1 MTLNKHAKDFLF
13 LFIKLVAFALVLGTL
28 TRIVLM
34 FNPQTVSSFSFLQ
47 VVKIFT
53 VGLVND
59 FAVAVIGVAVIFLNL
74 MCVTERKYSSVSKYI
89 ILSVL
94 IVAVVYLRFF
104 AFSLREFNQNII
116 DLICLVLIYK
126 IISFSIRAFIPKA
139 RENYSRVIFILTV
152 VVFVAVAYIN
162 CLGEYLFWDEFG
174 VRYNFIAVD
183 YLVYTNE
190 VIGNIIESYPIV
202 SMFCV
207 IALLVFGSTYF
218 LIRKGANSIPLPRIK
233 ERNKAIFFASY
244 AVLVVLAFFGL
255 SAMEKL
261 ENNANVYV
269 NELQANGIFKFY
281 RAFGANELEYN
292 RFYLTI
298 DKQQAVKLINSE
310 YSTFLDNNIQQIQD
324 SQKEIHKNIVLV
336 TIESMG
342 AEYFEHFGSKRNIT
356 PFLDSLAD
364 KSLCLN
370 NLYATGTRTVRGLE
384 AVTLCIPPSAG
395 ASIIKRQGQKIFFS
409 TAQVLKNRGYSVQ
422 FLYGGDSYF
431 DNMYAFFSHNGY
443 EIFDQKSMSEKQKTF
458 ETVWGVCDEDLFNKA
473 IDVFDKDSQ
482 SGKPF
487 FAHIM
492 TVSNHRPFLYPE
504 GKIDISPKKKDRA
517 GGVKYT
523 DYAIRQFIKKAQQKP
538 WFANTVFI
546 FTADH
551 CGSTS
556 GASSI
561 LIDNYHIPC
570 LIYSPSFISAKQ
582 SDILCSQIDIMPTV
596 FSLLHFSYTSEFYG
610 QNIFSN
616 TYKPRAFM
624 ATYQNLGF
632 LSEGILTVLSPAK
645 KVEQFVIQ
653 PPKDFLHK
661 QSVSKSTNIALL
673 KQTIA
678 NYQTLTYRHSK

>member
-1 MTLNKHAKDFLF
+1 MELNQKSKNFLF
-13 LFIKLVAFALVLGTL
+13 LFVKLIAFALVLGTL

-34 FNPQTVSSFSFLQ
+34 FNPQTISSFSFGQ
-47 VVKIFT
+47 VVKIFSF
-53 VGLVND
+53 GLVND
-59 FAVAVIGVAVIFLNL
+59 LAVSLIGIAAIFLNL
-74 MCVTERKYSSVSKYI
+74 MCVNEHKYSSPYKQI
-89 ILSVL
+89 ILGIM
-94 IVAVVYLRFF
+94 IVAIVYLHFF
-104 AFSLREFNQNII
+104 ALRLREFNPKII

-126 IISFSIRAFIPKA
+126 IASFSVRAFIPKA
-139 RENYSRVIFILTV
+139 RENYSKVIFILTV
-152 VVFVAVAYIN
+152 IIFVAVAYIN

-202 SMFCV
+202 PMFSL
-207 IALLVFGSTYF
+207 IAVLVLGTTYL
-218 LIRKGANSIPLPRIK
+218 LIRKGKKDIPLPKIDAREKIV
-233 ERNKAIFFASY
+233 FFFSY
-244 AVLVVLAFFGL
+244 VVLAVIAFCGL

-261 ENNANVYV
+261 ENNTNVYV

-281 RAFGANELEYN
+281 RAFGANELDYN
-292 RFYLTI
+292 RFYLTM
-298 DKQQAVKLINSE
+298 DKSQALQFINSE
-310 YSTFLDNNIQQIQD
+310 YSSSTENNSQQIKAAG
-324 SQKEIHKNIVLV
+324 KEIHKNIVLV

-342 AEYFEHFGSKRNIT
+342 AEYFKHFGSKRNIT

-364 KSLCLN
+364 KSLCFN

-384 AVTLCIPPSAG
+384 AVTLCIPPSQG
-395 ASIIKRQGQKIFFS
+395 ASVIKRQGSKIFFS
-409 TAQVLKNRGYSVQ
+409 TAQVLKEKGYSVQ

-431 DNMYAFFSHNGY
+431 DNMYSFFSQNGY
-443 EIFDQKSMSEKQKTF
+443 QIIDQKSMSEKQKTF

-473 IDVFDKDSQ
+473 IETFDKDSQ

-523 DYAIRQFIKKAQQKP
+523 DYVIREFLKKAQSKP
-538 WFANTVFI
+538 WFANTIFI

-551 CGSTS
+551 CGSS
-556 GASSI
+556 AGESSI
-561 LIDNYHIPC
+561 PVDNYHIPC
-570 LIYSPSFISAKQ
+570 LIYSPSFIAAKQ
-582 SDILCSQIDIMPTV
+582 TDILCSQIDIMPTV
-596 FSLLHFSYTSEFYG
+596 FSLLNFSYTSEFYG
-610 QNIFSN
+610 QNVFSK
-616 TYKPRAFM
+616 TYKPRALM

-632 LSEGILTVLSPAK
+632 LSDSILTVLSPAK
-645 KVEQFVIQ
+645 KSEQFLVKQ
-653 PPKDFLHK
+653 EKNFTHK
-661 QSVSKSTNIALL
+661 QSILKTKNTLLL

-678 NYQTLTYRHSK
+678 NYQTLSYRKH